1 MDPRSSRHLAGVPAA
16 PPAPSAADLSD
27 TRAWLADY
35 RGRMEDLR
43 GRAERAQA
51 QLEGLRATASSRD
64 GTVTV
69 TVDGSGALLD
79 LRFGS
84 RAEEMPRSRL
94 AELVLSLSREA
105 AADAARQVRAVVEP
119 VTAAGRDAR

>member
-1 MDPRSSRHLAGVPAA
+1 MDPRPSRHLTGLPS
-16 PPAPSAADLSD
+16 APSAPPVADPTD

-51 QLEGLRATASSRD
+51 QLAGLTATATSRD
-64 GTVTV
+64 AAVTV
-69 TVDGSGALLD
+69 TVNGSGALLE
-79 LRFGS
+79 LRFGA
-84 RAEEMPRSRL
+84 RAEEMSRARL

-105 AADAARQVRAVVEP
+105 AADASRQVREVVEP
-119 VTAAGRDAR
+119 VTAAGRAAR

>member
-1 MDPRSSRHLAGVPAA
+1 MDPRPSRHLTGLPS
-16 PPAPSAADLSD
+16 APSSSGADPSD

-35 RGRMEDLR
+35 RGRMEELR

-51 QLEGLRATASSRD
+51 QLEGLTATAASRD
-64 GTVTV
+64 GAVTV
-69 TVDGSGALLD
+69 TVNGSGALLE

-84 RAEEMPRSRL
+84 RAEDVPRNRL

-105 AADAARQVRAVVEP
+105 AADASRQVREVVEP
-119 VTAAGRDAR
+119 VTAAGRAAR

>member
-1 MDPRSSRHLAGVPAA
+1 MDPRPPRHLTGVPSA
-16 PPAPSAADLSD
+16 PPAPSTADLSD

-51 QLEGLRATASSRD
+51 QLEGLSATASSRD
-64 GTVTV
+64 GAVTV
-69 TVDGSGALLD
+69 TVNGSGALLE

-84 RAEEMPRSRL
+84 RAEEMPRTRL
-94 AELVLSLSREA
+94 AELVLSLSGEA
-105 AADAARQVRAVVEP
+105 AADAARQVREVVEP
-119 VTAAGRDAR
+119 VTAAGRAAR